1 MEIVAIQN
9 RLSPLILK
17 NWKLG
22 TSVDLLGCTLDE
34 GRAITNCMIFAF
46 FEKAQNVCW
55 QMTDQLLENLKRNLD
70 IY

>member
-22 TSVDLLGCTLDE
+22 TSVDLLGTLDE